1 MTDDLGDLYMEKPDP
16 KRPFSHSGVQPPC
29 LKSFTAVLKELKQR
43 TASITKPAKS
53 LIKYN
58 CLLCF
63 PSPNSL
69 MHIHH
74 CNYRSKKTSTTN
86 YATLLIF
93 CMPGIFYIITTEI
106 NCKLVNFALCPF
118 KLNWKLK
125 FLKPSHSCKPG
136 AFTSDGAIHQ
146 NVLLIALSNGALQ
159 ILSFKV
165 RDC

>member
-146 NVLLIALSNGALQ
+146 NVLLIALSNGARSTANF
-159 ILSFKV
+159 IF
-165 RDC
+165 